1 MFDVLDIMIA
11 NPLLWVNIAIPF
23 VIGVILV
30 LSKFD
35 YTPKEFAIQFSI
47 TFVVLFLM
55 YLIAFGTSAN
65 LFHKVYY
72 NTSVNTITYFEEWDE
87 KVTYTEE
94 QCSGSGD
101 KRTCRTVTKTRI
113 DHHPEY
119 WELADKLGG
128 TMNVEESDYLK
139 ARAKYGAKFEDL
151 YHSDQVSYGDGD
163 SYVVTVT
170 DIVPH
175 VQSHEEVNY
184 VKAVKYNIIKAETF
198 PKKIEMYK
206 KDGQLLEYPSI
217 MLGDIGNYNIER
229 VLTAKNVLIN
239 DYNMSKSLENY
250 ASVMGPVK
258 QVNPLIYI
266 VKNQSPEFVEIL
278 KAYWVNGAKN
288 DAILILNINNDNN
301 ITWSDTIA
309 WTKSPAFKVQNQSIY
324 KGLNINDP
332 KVIQL
337 YISQIQLNFKRTS
350 MKEFEYLKHNIDLS
364 FTAEMVILLINLLL
378 SGAAFVYFTINDP
391 FRSSKFGV
399 SQWR

>member
-1 MFDVLDIMIA
+1 MFEVFDIMIA

-23 VIGVILV
+23 VIGVLLV

-72 NTSVNTITYFEEWDE
+72 NTSVNKITYFEEWDE
-87 KVTYTEE
+87 EVTYTEE

-119 WELADKLGG
+119 WELADNLGG
-128 TMNVEESDYLK
+128 TLNVDESDYLK
-139 ARAKYGAKFEDL
+139 ARAKYGAKFEDI
-151 YHSDQVSYGDGD
+151 YHASQVSYGDGD
-163 SYVVTVT
+163 SYVAYFT

-175 VQSHEEVNY
+175 VQEHQEINY

-198 PKKIEMYK
+198 PKKIELYK
-206 KDGQLLEYPSI
+206 KQGQLIDYPSL
-217 MLGDIGNYNIER
+217 MTGDFGSYNIDR
-229 VLTAKNVLIN
+229 VLNGQGAWVN
-239 DYNMSKSLENY
+239 DSNMTHELEQY
-250 ASVMGPVK
+250 ASLVGSSK
-258 QVNPLIYI
+258 QVNPMIYI
-266 VKNQSPEFVEIL
+266 VKDQSPEFVEVL
-278 KAYWVNGAKN
+278 KAHWVNGAKN
-288 DAILILNINNDNN
+288 DAILILNINNENN
-301 ITWSDTIA
+301 VTWSDTIA

-332 KVIQL
+332 KIVKL
-337 YISQIQLNFKRTS
+337 FENQINVNYKRTS

-364 FTAEMVILLINLLL
+364 FTAEMVILIFNLLL
-378 SGAAFVYFTINDP
+378 SGAAFVYFSIQDP